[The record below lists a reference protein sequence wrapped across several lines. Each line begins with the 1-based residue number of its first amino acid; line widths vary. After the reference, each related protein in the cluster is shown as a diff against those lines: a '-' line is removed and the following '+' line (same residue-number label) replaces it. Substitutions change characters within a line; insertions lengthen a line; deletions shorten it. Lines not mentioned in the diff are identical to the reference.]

1 MVVQNRM
8 KMVTPI
14 DGGEKKGN
22 DAGPS
27 YEKGTMGVGH
37 SGELECS
44 PEASGEGD
52 LVVVASVVVGFV
64 WNQP

>member
-1 MVVQNRM
+1 M
-8 KMVTPI
+8 KMVMPTG
-14 DGGEKKGN
+14 GGEKEGD

-27 YEKGTMGVGH
+27 YEKGTIEVGY

-44 PEASGEGD
+44 REASGEGD
-52 LVVVASVVVGFV
+52 LVVVASEVVGFV